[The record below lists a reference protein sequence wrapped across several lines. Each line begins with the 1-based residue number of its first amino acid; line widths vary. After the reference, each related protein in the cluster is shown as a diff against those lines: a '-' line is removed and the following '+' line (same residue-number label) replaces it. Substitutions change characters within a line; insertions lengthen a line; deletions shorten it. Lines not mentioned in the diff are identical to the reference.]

1 MISRAS
7 STLRCNDIHSL
18 TLSISSIYASSISW
32 FIQFR
37 VDTTVVGLA
46 CLYTV
51 LAFLT
56 TLSIEYPLQIEHVIP
71 VVRYLPPFI
80 LDIDDFSR
88 SAFFIPHLSL
98 DIYVYVYLIPSS
110 LRVRFVHARLLLC
123 RDTPYLYL
131 SLPSPHSIHSRFLR
145 PSHIFLPGLIGSFFP
160 DDDVLL

>member
-7 STLRCNDIHSL
+7 STLRCNDIRSL

-37 VDTTVVGLA
+37 VDTTVVGLV

-56 TLSIEYPLQIEHVIP
+56 TLSIEYPLEIEHVIP

-80 LDIDDFSR
+80 LDIDDFHVPPFLSSPLAR
-88 SAFFIPHLSL
+88 YICICISHTVVVTCSVRACETASLQRYPLPLPLPLPPIPSL
-98 DIYVYVYLIPSS
+98 DSLLIPAT
-110 LRVRFVHARLLLC
+110 LPHFLTRVNWFF
-123 RDTPYLYL
+123 L
-131 SLPSPHSIHSRFLR
+131 S
-145 PSHIFLPGLIGSFFP
+145 
-160 DDDVLL
+160 